1 MQAFKLKKYLVA
13 SFLIALGSAGTLLA
27 QALSDSHQRLEKQR
41 VELQGPNGIPT
52 GMEVI
57 SSVAEYKPG
66 EGIDLHLHHGVEA
79 LYVVQGAQIQMPGK
93 DAQMLPTGA
102 SLMNLRMVQH
112 GGFKVVGDS
121 SLKLFTVH
129 IVDKSKPLYD
139 KPVTTSAV
147 TTMSNK

>member
-1 MQAFKLKKYLVA
+1 MICSKLRQTLVA
-13 SFLIALGSAGTLLA
+13 LALVALGSADTLLA
-27 QALSDSHQRLEKQR
+27 QALSDSPQRQEKQR
-41 VELQGPNGIPT
+41 VELQGSNGSAT

-66 EGIDLHLHHGVEA
+66 EGIDLHLHHGIEA

-93 DAQMLPTGA
+93 EAQMLPTGA

-112 GGFKVVGDS
+112 GGFKVVGDT

-129 IVDKSKPLYD
+129 IVEKSKPLYD
-139 KPVTTSAV
+139 KSSGLVGS
-147 TTMSNK
+147 K

>member
-1 MQAFKLKKYLVA
+1 M
-13 SFLIALGSAGTLLA
+13 A
-27 QALSDSHQRLEKQR
+27 QALSDSPQRQEKQR
-41 VELQGPNGIPT
+41 VELPGPNGAPT

-66 EGIDLHLHHGVEA
+66 EGIDLHLHHGIEA

-93 DAQMLPTGA
+93 DPQTLPTGA

-139 KPVTTSAV
+139 KEVTGAPDALG
-147 TTMSNK
+147 KQ